1 MMVSLSARDVL
12 TFPAQFIIDFA
23 LVTQSRLFHLTTR
36 YEFVTHL
43 LNLVCC
49 TVQSLWRMIMTLDND
64 TAQALG
70 AFLSSSALVIVAL
83 DREIAQQM
91 MVQIKSNSY
100 QHSHRRVPLELRS
113 VLPTLDQQMHP
124 S

>member
-70 AFLSSSALVIVAL
+70 ASLSSSALVIMAL
-83 DREIAQQM
+83 DGEIAQQM
-91 MVQIKSNSY
+91 MVQIKSNS
-100 QHSHRRVPLELRS
+100 
-113 VLPTLDQQMHP
+113 
-124 S
+124 